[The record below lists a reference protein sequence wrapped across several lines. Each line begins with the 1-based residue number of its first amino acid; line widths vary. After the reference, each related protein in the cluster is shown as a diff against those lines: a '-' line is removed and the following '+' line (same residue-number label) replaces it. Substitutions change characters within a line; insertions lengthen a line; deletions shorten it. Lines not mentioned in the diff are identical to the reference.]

1 MDPPGAG
8 PLAVGGV
15 WWGLDTPFMFA
26 RYFVELA
33 IEPTTVTDL
42 LRRSPQSWLP
52 GLATEA
58 THHGDV
64 LLAKVG
70 FGHEVRIERKVEI
83 TLGVPVELASKTV
96 LPLQWTPSGASGLF
110 PALEADLE
118 IARLADSRTQL
129 AMSARYDPPL
139 RALGRVLDRAILS
152 RVAEATIKD
161 FLDRVANAI
170 IAEHGTPSQAAVH

>member
-1 MDPPGAG
+1 M
-8 PLAVGGV
+8 AVGDQRVGH
-15 WWGLDTPFMFA
+15 DTPSMFA
-26 RYFVELA
+26 RYFVELG
-33 IEPTTVTDL
+33 IEPTAVTDL
-42 LRRSPQSWLP
+42 LRRGPETWLP
-52 GLATEA
+52 GLATRA

-83 TLGVPVELASKTV
+83 TLGAPVELASKTV
-96 LPLQWTPSGASGLF
+96 LPLRWTPYAGQGMF

-118 IARLADSRTQL
+118 VAHLEAARTQL

-152 RVAEATIKD
+152 RIAEATIKD
-161 FLDRVANAI
+161 FLDQVANAI
-170 IAEHGTPSQAAVH
+170 ITEHGMTSSAPFH

>member
-1 MDPPGAG
+1 
-8 PLAVGGV
+8 
-15 WWGLDTPFMFA
+15 MFA
-26 RYFVELA
+26 RYFVELGM
-33 IEPTTVTDL
+33 EPTAVTDL
-42 LRRSPQSWLP
+42 LRHSPESWLP
-52 GLATEA
+52 GFATEA
-58 THHGDV
+58 THQGDV

-70 FGHEVRIERKVEI
+70 FGHEVRIERTVEI
-83 TLGVPVELASKTV
+83 KLGVPVELASKTV

-118 IARLADSRTQL
+118 IARLEDARTQL

-170 IAEHGTPSQAAVH
+170 ITEYGRPSSATFH